1 MPFIERLT
9 AMANYLFDLPDDIQT
24 LIYKKIFAGCLRQIE
39 NKQKNAR
46 TLYDFYDIIAKSKL
60 RYCINGN
67 DALNIYLYRTYY
79 IREDRNLSK
88 IKYIEYPVS
97 YVSSDFEYI
106 QNIIEE
112 FAAIIYNDN
121 NENRNLMRLHR
132 SRSGICNLQYTEKS
146 FRIYIEKNKLSCRV
160 DLEKAIVL
168 GFELIYYSLKL
179 LRILE
184 LNPYDDSDDIRRL
197 TECLNRRCLF
207 EGYIITND
215 VVQVYLGRA

>member
-1 MPFIERLT
+1 MPI
-9 AMANYLFDLPDDIQT
+9 ANYLFNLPDDIQVI
-24 LIYKKIFAGCLRQIE
+24 IYKKVFAGCLKQIE
-39 NKQKNAR
+39 NKHKNAK

-67 DALNIYLYRTYY
+67 DALNIYIYRTYY

-106 QNIIEE
+106 QTIIED

-121 NENRNLMRLHR
+121 KDDRNLMRLHR
-132 SRSGICNLQYTEKS
+132 SRSGICNLQYTGIS
-146 FRIYIEKNKLSCRV
+146 FRIFIEKNKLSCRV

-168 GFELIYYSLKL
+168 GYELIYYCLKL
-179 LRILE
+179 IRVLE
-184 LNPYDDSDDIRRL
+184 LNPYDDCDDIRRL
-197 TECLNRRCLF
+197 MECLCRRRSF
-207 EGYIITND
+207 EGYRITND
-215 VVQVYLGRA
+215 VVAVHLGSGS

>member
-1 MPFIERLT
+1 
-9 AMANYLFDLPDDIQT
+9 MANYLFDLPDDIQT

-67 DALNIYLYRTYY
+67 DALNIYLYRMYY

-121 NENRNLMRLHR
+121 NEDRNLMRLHR

-215 VVQVYLGRA
+215 VVQVYLGRE